1 MIHPTIEVVFPD
13 DDELTKNFTWICS
26 KIKKIEALEEFIKW
40 HIDVNEEVIREIT
53 NTQKIDF
60 SNGQDVKKWATGFL
74 DRYDERIRAMR
85 EKSNKI
91 FQRYHELKNN
101 QFKQIILN
109 NSEHEEKMTK
119 MMQVFL
125 NKKEL
130 LIGKII
136 FSFRELWFVAN
147 HILDSTFKLGS
158 ISKYEE
164 WVAANILNLKKLD
177 TSLKLIHAETLKW
190 KE

>member
-1 MIHPTIEVVFPD
+1 M
-13 DDELTKNFTWICS
+13 
-26 KIKKIEALEEFIKW
+26 
-40 HIDVNEEVIREIT
+40 IREIT

-60 SNGQDVKKWATGFL
+60 SNEKDGRKWATGFL
-74 DRYDERIRAMR
+74 DGYDERIRAMR
-85 EKSNKI
+85 QKSNDI
-91 FQRYHELKNN
+91 FQRHHELKSN
-101 QFKQIILN
+101 QFKQIISN
-109 NSEHEEKMTK
+109 NSEYEERMER
-119 MMQVFL
+119 MMEVFL

-130 LIGKII
+130 LVGKMI

-158 ISKYEE
+158 ILKYEE
-164 WVAANILNLKKLD
+164 WADANILNLKKLN